1 MLLELPMTKT
11 PKKPKSTTKT
21 ALNTKHIEYK
31 KLESLCRSQHKFIVS
46 LEKKAEATDKK
57 TKSIHK
63 RWTAVHNKIV
73 GWNREWQ
80 EAYAKLEAAYE
91 DCLKKNDEFVVQ
103 EKELKKT
110 HEEITTAYLQETFG
124 QIPMRKFREYNIKT
138 MDKKIKKK
146 IN

>member
-1 MLLELPMTKT
+1 MTKT

-21 ALNTKHIEYK
+21 APNTKHIEYK

-57 TKSIHK
+57 TKSIHN
-63 RWTAVHNKIV
+63 RW
-73 GWNREWQ
+73 
-80 EAYAKLEAAYE
+80 
-91 DCLKKNDEFVVQ
+91 
-103 EKELKKT
+103 T